1 MSTSFNFAFFAA
13 RRDQSFAL
21 PDLDAVALQ
30 LIEVRQLSNFT
41 PAHEA
46 YALLFRGPLHA
57 ELGQGTYALAF
68 EGKRL
73 DIFLVPVARKADGMH
88 YEAIFN

>member
-1 MSTSFNFAFFAA
+1 MNTPFDFAFFTAQ
-13 RRDQSFAL
+13 RDKAFTL
-21 PDLDAVALQ
+21 TDVEGVALQ
-30 LIEVRQLSNFT
+30 LIEVRQLSGFT

-46 YALLFRGPLHA
+46 YALLFRGPLQA
-57 ELGQGTYALAF
+57 ELGQGTYALAL
-68 EGKRL
+68 EGQTI